1 VSRAPTGHEHRA
13 ERLSDLGD
21 GALIKRLWPYM
32 APHRRL
38 FITALLLYIPITAAI
53 IAEPYIIGEAIDRF
67 MQGNGNTPERL
78 AGLTHL
84 ALLGLGVV
92 VLAGALLMA
101 QQLCMQRLGL
111 LTLRDLRSKA
121 FNKAL
126 RLDIGT
132 FDHEPVGR
140 IMARLTNDIDSLAE
154 VFALGAVGMVADL
167 ILLLA
172 ISFWL
177 FWLHPGLALRT
188 LLVVPPLL
196 LVMSVFQRFAHNTYG
211 ALRRRSSAL
220 NAYLQEALNGLTTVQ
235 LFNAG
240 DYLSK
245 RYDEQ
250 AVGYREAAFK
260 TIRYDVSLFAVIECI
275 GTISTAVILW
285 YGAGAIEHGTVTLG
299 LLIAFSEY
307 MRRFFAPLRD
317 LGSKYALLQGGFA
330 SADRIFGLMDTPVT
344 TGDREGATALA
355 NPIEELRLNTLDF
368 SYIEDEPVLRNI
380 DLTVR
385 RGERVALVGR
395 TGSGKTTILSLIC
408 RFRQPTAGSVTING
422 LALDDLAIDS
432 LRQRIGV
439 VQQDSYL
446 FAGSLEANITM
457 RTAPSEDPADAER
470 LQQVTRGAHLD
481 VISERLAKRSKT
493 QRAAGAVEILEG
505 GSNLSAGERQL
516 VAMARALY
524 REPELLLLDEA
535 TANIDQHTERLLQDT
550 TATLLAGRTALIIA
564 HRLSTI
570 ETADR
575 IVVLDEGKIAEQG
588 THKELLAAGGMYAE
602 MVERHEAL
610 QSL

>member
-1 VSRAPTGHEHRA
+1 MSRATDRHEHRA
-13 ERLSDLGD
+13 ERLSGLGD
-21 GALIKRLWPYM
+21 GALIKRLWPYLK
-32 APHRRL
+32 PHRRL
-38 FITALLLYIPITAAI
+38 FAAALLLYIPITAAI
-53 IAEPYIIGEAIDRF
+53 IAEPYIIGEAIDQF
-67 MQGNGNTPERL
+67 MQGGGDRADRL
-78 AGLTHL
+78 AGITQL

-92 VLAGALLMA
+92 LAAGALLMA

-111 LTLRDLRSKA
+111 LTLRDLRSRA

-140 IMARLTNDIDSLAE
+140 IMSRLTNDIDSLAE

-167 ILLLA
+167 ILLVA
-172 ISFWL
+172 IAGWL
-177 FWLHPGLALRT
+177 FWLQPDLALCA

-196 LVMSVFQRFAHNTYG
+196 VVMRIFQRFAHNTYG

-275 GTISTAVILW
+275 GTISTAIILW
-285 YGAGAIEHGTVTLG
+285 YGAGAIEQGTVTLG

-317 LGSKYALLQGGFA
+317 LGSKYAMLQGGFA
-330 SADRIFGLMDTPVT
+330 SADRIFGLMDTPLL
-344 TGDREGATALA
+344 TGDQEDAAVLTE
-355 NPIEELRLNTLDF
+355 PIEAVELRAVDF
-368 SYIEDEPVLRNI
+368 SYVDGEPVLRKV
-380 DLTVR
+380 DLTLR

-395 TGSGKTTILSLIC
+395 TGSGKTTLLSLIC
-408 RFRQPTAGSVTING
+408 RFRHPTGGALTVNG
-422 LALDDLAIDS
+422 TPIGELAIDS

-457 RTAPSEDPADAER
+457 RNEPGDPER
-470 LQQVTRGAHLD
+470 LRSVYQAAHLGEI
-481 VISERLAKRSKT
+481 VQRLAKRSKG
-493 QRAAGAVEILEG
+493 QRAGGDVDILEG
-505 GSNLSAGERQL
+505 GTNLSAGERQL

-524 REPELLLLDEA
+524 RQPELLLLDEA
-535 TANIDQHTERLLQDT
+535 TANIDRHTERLLQDT
-550 TATLLAGRTALIIA
+550 TATLLEGRTALIIA

-575 IVVLDEGKIAEQG
+575 IVVLDQGEVVESGNHAE
-588 THKELLAAGGMYAE
+588 LVAAGGMYAE
-602 MVERHEAL
+602 MVARHEAL
-610 QSL
+610 QSG